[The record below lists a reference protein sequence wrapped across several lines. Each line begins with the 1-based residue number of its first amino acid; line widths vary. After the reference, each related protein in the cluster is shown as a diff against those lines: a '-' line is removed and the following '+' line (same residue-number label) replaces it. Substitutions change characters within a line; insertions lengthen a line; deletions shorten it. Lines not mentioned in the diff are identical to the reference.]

1 MHITQ
6 CSQELGTALADVLF
20 GDYNPAGR
28 TTQTWVSDILDLP
41 NLLDYDITKGRT
53 YMYAKAKPI
62 FPFGYGLSY
71 TTFKYSKMKVKKD
84 GDNYVVSFKLKNTG
98 SRDGEEVVQ
107 VYAQFKNDSASKRLR
122 GFDRVAVKAGET
134 KDVEIVIPAEDLK
147 LWDTAKHEWAFSGKK
162 VKLQVGASSV
172 DIRLK
177 KNVKL

>member
-1 MHITQ
+1 MTQ
-6 CSQELGTALADVLF
+6 CSQELGNALADVLF

-41 NLLDYDITKGRT
+41 NLLDYDIRHGRT

-71 TTFKYSKMKVKKD
+71 TSFKYSKMKVEKKD
-84 GDNYVVSFKLKNTG
+84 GNYIVKFNLKNTG

-107 VYAQFKNDSASKRLR
+107 LYAKFRDDDASKRLR
-122 GFDRVAVKAGET
+122 GFERVAVKAGET
-134 KDVEIVIPAEDLK
+134 VPVEIVIPADDLK
-147 LWDTAKHEWAFSGKK
+147 LWDSDKHEWAFSGKK
-162 VKLQVGASSV
+162 VKLLVGASSE

-177 KNVKL
+177 KNMKL